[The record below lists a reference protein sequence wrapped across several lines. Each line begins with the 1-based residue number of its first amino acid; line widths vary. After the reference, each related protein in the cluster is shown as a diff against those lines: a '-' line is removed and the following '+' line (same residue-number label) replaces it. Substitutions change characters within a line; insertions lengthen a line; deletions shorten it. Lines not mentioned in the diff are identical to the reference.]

1 MGLSTSPVIYKS
13 GDNIVCIQAWIPM
26 TFNRVNF
33 IFIWYYE
40 FCLILFTLL
49 LSLKC
54 LSNFTGTGP
63 SLVIAATCLS
73 SMKTSLWLQ
82 KVYLQQLGD
91 ICIWLGI
98 MAGNN
103 TERAVH
109 LVLMSI
115 SYSLPSRNCFN
126 LITQQTTCA
135 AQICSVWVVW
145 WTLVNRSVG
154 KILAMENKGGF
165 HSCAGIFF
173 LYQLQF

>member
-98 MAGNN
+98 MAGNSHTESCSFGFNEHKLQLAIKELLQLNN
-103 TERAVH
+103 TANN
-109 LVLMSI
+109 LCSSNLFCLGGLMD
-115 SYSLPSRNCFN
+115 
-126 LITQQTTCA
+126 T
-135 AQICSVWVVW
+135 
-145 WTLVNRSVG
+145 G
-154 KILAMENKGGF
+154 
-165 HSCAGIFF
+165 
-173 LYQLQF
+173 